1 MKTRTLAIA
10 LVLATTASSAVLAAP
25 ATCEARGQIVD
36 QSGEPIVGAKIT
48 FAPTGNPATQYD
60 GKTNKKGRYYVPG
73 MFNPSEEGKWTVE
86 IEAEGYVP
94 VSMEIETRTVNGVLI
109 DEATTKLNPG
119 AAIPAVLIRP
129 MGNARIDFVMSTVEE
144 AAQTAEALAA
154 AQAAEAGGE
163 GGAAAAAPARD
174 PYDAALASVSEGDL
188 AGSVELFQKAIENEP
203 DSAER
208 KESLAKVL
216 YQLERY
222 DEAEGYAQQALDLEP
237 GNVEM
242 YMVLYSIY
250 VSSGQ
255 LDQAGE
261 TLRAAEQ
268 IAPGDPRIL
277 KQLAYVASQSG
288 DVDAAI
294 TAYEGLVEAD
304 PTNAENWVTLAGLY
318 ADNGQMDQSAAAYQK
333 VVELDP
339 EGAPQVFFNLGA
351 LLMNKADRTP
361 EDSQKAI
368 EAFRQAIKL
377 DPQYREAHKQLAFAL
392 LGAGDRAGAKT
403 ELETCVAL
411 APDAPDAAQ
420 MKALIQSLQ

>member
-1 MKTRTLAIA
+1 MNTRSLAIA
-10 LVLATTASSAVLAAP
+10 LVLAAVASSAALAAP

-36 QSGEPIVGAKIT
+36 QAGEPVVGAKIT

-73 MFNPSEEGKWTVE
+73 MFNPSEEGKWSVQ

-119 AAIPAVLIRP
+119 AAIPAVLIKP
-129 MGNARIDFVMSTVEE
+129 MGSARIDFVMSTAEE
-144 AAQTAEALAA
+144 VAQAAEALAA
-154 AQAAEAGGE
+154 AKAAEAGGQG
-163 GGAAAAAPARD
+163 GGAAAPTRD
-174 PYDAALASVSEGDL
+174 PYEAALSSVSAGDL
-188 AGSVELFQKAIENEP
+188 AGSVDLFVEAIEDEP

-222 DEAEGYAQQALDLEP
+222 DEAQGYAQQALELEP
-237 GNVEM
+237 ANVEM

-250 VSSGQ
+250 VGLGQ

-261 TLRAAEQ
+261 TLRAAEE
-268 IAPGDPRIL
+268 IAPGDPKIL
-277 KQLAYVASQSG
+277 QQLAYVASQSG
-288 DVDAAI
+288 DVEAAI
-294 TAYEGLVEAD
+294 TAYEGLVEVD
-304 PTNAENWVTLAGLY
+304 PSNPENWVTLAGLY
-318 ADNGQMDQSAAAYQK
+318 ADNGQMDESAGAYQK

-351 LLMNKADRTP
+351 LLMNKPNRTQ
-361 EDSQKAI
+361 EDSDKAI

-403 ELETCVAL
+403 ELEACVAL